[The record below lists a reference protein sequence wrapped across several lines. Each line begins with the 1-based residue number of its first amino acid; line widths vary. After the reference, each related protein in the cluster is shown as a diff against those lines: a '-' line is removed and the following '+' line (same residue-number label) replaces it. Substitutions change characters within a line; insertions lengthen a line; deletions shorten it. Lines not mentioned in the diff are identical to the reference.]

1 MLVGG
6 LLATLEVVLC
16 VDDAFMSFVVSM
28 EGNE

>member
-6 LLATLEVVLC
+6 LLATLKVLLC
-16 VDDAFMSFVVSM
+16 GDDAFVSFVVSM